1 MTATEEKII
10 PILKE
15 FPKYKILNEI
25 EKEIKKEVKIV
36 TVLEN
41 NPDPI
46 QKRRDNKKWKE
57 TMGFY
62 SLNPNKFRFGLK
74 DLK

>member
-10 PILKE
+10 PILKK

-36 TVLEN
+36 ATVEN
-41 NPDPI
+41 ERDYV
-46 QKRRDNKKWKE
+46 QKRRDDKKWKE
-57 TMGFY
+57 SMGY
-62 SLNPNKFRFGLK
+62 YYLNPHKFRFGLK